1 MKEHCP
7 RKSMCITA
15 VVQKKARKAGEE
27 MGMVQLRLEW
37 ISQDDRAGLYGQ
49 IRMVDSVLREIKGHL
64 RIQQRR
70 NLHFKISSYFLL
82 MDSGRSVCGNCHNSS
97 SSTKFTW
104 FRK

>member
-7 RKSMCITA
+7 GKSMCILA

-37 ISQDDRAGLYGQ
+37 ISQEDRAGLYGQ

-64 RIQQRR
+64 RDQQRG
-70 NLHFKISSYFLL
+70 NLHFKISSY
-82 MDSGRSVCGNCHNSS
+82 
-97 SSTKFTW
+97 
-104 FRK
+104 